1 MFRRL
6 TAPPP
11 CWLVAALTR
20 EWAAMAMQYGAIY
33 PSLKGRTVLIT
44 GGGSGIGE
52 SIVTHFAEQGS
63 KVGFLD
69 LKSTES
75 RALADRLSAAGNT
88 VHFEQ
93 ADLRDIDALRAAIE
107 NVRAK
112 LGPITV
118 LVNNAAHD
126 ERHRLEDVTPEY
138 FDDRIQVN
146 LRHQFFAIQ
155 SVVPDMKKAGG
166 GAIVNMTSTSW
177 LIGSRGMPVYVAA
190 KAAAYGLVRGLAR
203 ELGEHN
209 IRINAFAPGWIMT
222 ERQKALWVTPEAIDR
237 LMQDQCLKRTLTPDD
252 VARAVLFF
260 ASDESSAAT
269 NQNFVFDGGWL

>member
-1 MFRRL
+1 
-6 TAPPP
+6 
-11 CWLVAALTR
+11 
-20 EWAAMAMQYGAIY
+20 MQFGAIY
-33 PSLKGRTVLIT
+33 PSLKDRTVLVT

-52 SIVTHFAEQGS
+52 SIVSHFAAQGS

-69 LKSTES
+69 IKPAES
-75 RALADRLSAAGNT
+75 RALAGRLTAKGQT
-88 VHFEQ
+88 VHFEHV
-93 ADLRDIDALRAAIE
+93 DLSDIGALRAGVE
-107 NVRAK
+107 KVRAK
-112 LGPITV
+112 FGPITI

-138 FDDRIQVN
+138 FDDRIRVN
-146 LRHQFFAIQ
+146 LKHQFFAIQ
-155 SVVPDMKKAGG
+155 AVVPDMKQAGG

-177 LIGSRGMPVYVAA
+177 LIGSRNMPVYVAA
-190 KAAAYGLVRGLAR
+190 KAATYGLVRGLAR
-203 ELGEHN
+203 DLGDHN

-222 ERQKALWVTPEAIDR
+222 ERQKSLWVTPEAIDR

-252 VARAVLFF
+252 IARAILFF